1 MFRPVPP
8 LQTHSNSDLLLTYLK
23 ASSWFTPHRQ
33 GKTSSEEKSS
43 QDREAAKA
51 TLSHSTEIR
60 PPLVPSE
67 PPGGRRW
74 LAASRACQVPS
85 LCKDAGSQAR
95 YSEEEE
101 YVSDLHPATLG
112 SYVRNRY
119 GWTATSEFRQLTAFA
134 RDVLDCKP
142 RGRVRQTAFGALI
155 I

>member
-1 MFRPVPP
+1 M
-8 LQTHSNSDLLLTYLK
+8 
-23 ASSWFTPHRQ
+23 Q
-33 GKTSSEEKSS
+33 GAKPGIREEEK
-43 QDREAAKA
+43 
-51 TLSHSTEIR
+51 
-60 PPLVPSE
+60 
-67 PPGGRRW
+67 
-74 LAASRACQVPS
+74 
-85 LCKDAGSQAR
+85 
-95 YSEEEE
+95 